1 MIVKASMKKFEIW
14 LFPVAAVVAVLVILI
29 AVNVI
34 GNFLKVRDDLT
45 ENKIY
50 TLSPGTKKI
59 LDKLDTPVEI
69 RFYYSKDNS
78 SMPVPLRTYAQEVE
92 DLLSEYQQASHGK
105 IQIVKLDPKPDS
117 DAEDS
122 ARLDGVQGQ
131 TAAANLTG
139 DRIYL
144 GLAVSCLDTKT
155 AIPFLSPDRESLL
168 EYDISRAISSV
179 VNPKKAV
186 IGVMSAL
193 PVIGRAPNPMM
204 MIQRQRGSDPWV
216 FVQELKQN
224 YTVREVPLT
233 ADKID
238 DDISVLLVAYPKGIT
253 ESAQFA
259 IDQFMLR
266 GGKLVALLDPF
277 SFVDSQ
283 LSGGQQAMM
292 RGETFSA
299 NLDKLLKAW
308 GPEFTESKIVAD
320 PNLATKIQRQNGSV
334 DSDMT
339 VLTINGDT
347 INKSDP
353 LGASTT
359 DLLLPFAGA
368 FTGMPAGGLKE
379 EVLVSSTSQA
389 GLVDAQMVMLGGD
402 GIRKLYKP
410 GNTPLALAIRLS
422 GKFKTAFPD
431 GKPAAAPTP
440 TPTPAASP
448 APSASPTPT
457 PTYLKEASKEG
468 VAVLIGDADFA
479 YDQIAGR
486 EQQMMNQVV
495 FTPNNGNLNLIESSV
510 ELLAGDSNLMSIRSR
525 TSPNRP
531 FVVVNKMEAEA
542 QDKYQ
547 SKIDELETSLSQ
559 ARQKLSELQG
569 AKQADQKSVL
579 SPEQQAEIK
588 KFQENEAQIDKQLK
602 EVRKELRQEID
613 SLQNWLKW
621 LNIALMPVVVTCI
634 GLGLAF
640 FKKRSRAAR

>member
-1 MIVKASMKKFEIW
+1 MKKVETW
-14 LFPVAAVVAVLVILI
+14 LFPVAGVAAVLVILI
-29 AVNVI
+29 AVNVL
-34 GNFLKVRDDLT
+34 GNFLKFRSDLT

-50 TLSPGTKKI
+50 TLSHGTKRI

-78 SMPVPLRTYAQEVE
+78 SMPVPLRTYAQEIE
-92 DLLSEYQQASHGK
+92 DLLSEYQQAGHGK
-105 IQIVKLDPKPDS
+105 IQVVKLDPKPDS

-144 GLAVSCLDTKT
+144 GLAVSCLDAKT
-155 AIPFLSPDRESLL
+155 AIPFLSPDRETLL

-186 IGVMSAL
+186 IGVMSDL
-193 PVIGRAPNPMM
+193 PVLGRAPNSMM
-204 MIQRQRGSDPWV
+204 MMQRQRGSDPWV
-216 FVQELKQN
+216 FVQELKEN

-259 IDQFMLR
+259 IDQFVLR
-266 GGKLVALLDPF
+266 GGKMVALLDPF

-292 RGETFSA
+292 RGESYSA

-308 GPEFTESKIVAD
+308 GLQFTADKIVAD
-320 PNLATKIQRQNGSV
+320 PNLATKIQRQTGSV

-339 VLTINGDT
+339 VLSINGDT

-353 LGASTT
+353 LGASTS

-368 FTGMPAGGLKE
+368 FTGTPASGLKE
-379 EVLVSSTSQA
+379 EVLVSTTPQA
-389 GLVDAQMVMLGGD
+389 GLIDATTVMLGAEGA
-402 GIRKLYKP
+402 RKFYKP
-410 GNTPLALAIRLS
+410 GNTPLALAVRLS

-431 GKPAAAPTP
+431 GKPAAAASP

-448 APSASPTPT
+448 APSATPT
-457 PTYLKEASKEG
+457 PTYLKEATNEG
-468 VAVLIGDADFA
+468 VTVLIGDSDFA
-479 YDQIAGR
+479 FDQIAGR
-486 EQQMMNQVV
+486 EQQMLNQVV
-495 FTPNNGNLNLIESSV
+495 FSPNNGNLNLIESSV

-525 TSPNRP
+525 TSANRP
-531 FVVVNKMEAEA
+531 FVLVNKMEAAA

-547 SKIDELETSLSQ
+547 SKIDELETGLTQ

-588 KFQENEAQIDKQLK
+588 KFQENEAQIDRQLK
-602 EVRKELRQEID
+602 QVRKELRQEID

-621 LNIALMPVVVTCI
+621 VNIALMPVVVTCI

-640 FKKRSRAAR
+640 LKKRSRAAR

>member
-1 MIVKASMKKFEIW
+1 MKKLETW
-14 LFPVAAVVAVLVILI
+14 LFPVAGVVAVLVILV
-29 AVNVI
+29 AVNVL
-34 GNFLKVRDDLT
+34 GNFLKFRSDLT

-50 TLSPGTKKI
+50 TLSPGTKRI

-78 SMPVPLRTYAQEVE
+78 SMPVPLRTYAQEIE
-92 DLLSEYQQASHGK
+92 DLLSEYQQAGHGK
-105 IQIVKLDPKPDS
+105 IQVVKLDPKPDS

-131 TAAANLTG
+131 TTAGNLTG

-144 GLAVSCLDTKT
+144 GLAVSCLDAKT
-155 AIPFLSPDRESLL
+155 AIPFLSPDRETLL

-193 PVIGRAPNPMM
+193 PVLGQAPNPMM
-204 MIQRQRGSDPWV
+204 MMQRQRGTDPWV
-216 FVQELKQN
+216 FVQELKEN

-266 GGKLVALLDPF
+266 GGKMVALLDPF

-292 RGETFSA
+292 RGESYSA

-308 GPEFTESKIVAD
+308 GLEFTANKIVAD
-320 PNLATKIQRQNGSV
+320 PNLATKIQRQTGSV

-339 VLTINGDT
+339 VLSISGDT

-368 FTGMPAGGLKE
+368 FTGTPAGGLKE
-379 EVLVSSTSQA
+379 EVLVSSTPQA
-389 GLVDAQMVMLGGD
+389 GLIDANMVMLGTEGA
-402 GIRKLYKP
+402 RKFYKP
-410 GNTPLALAIRLS
+410 GNTPLALAVRLS
-422 GKFKTAFPD
+422 GKFKIAFPD
-431 GKPAAAPTP
+431 GKPAAAASPN
-440 TPTPAASP
+440 PTPAASP
-448 APSASPTPT
+448 TPSATPT
-457 PTYLKEASKEG
+457 PTYLKEATNEG
-468 VAVLIGDADFA
+468 VAVLIGDSDFA

-486 EQQMMNQVV
+486 EQQMLNQVV
-495 FTPNNGNLNLIESSV
+495 FTPTNGNLNLIESSV

-525 TSPNRP
+525 TSANRP
-531 FVVVNKMEAEA
+531 FVVVNKMEAAA

-559 ARQKLSELQG
+559 ARQKLSELQS
-569 AKQADQKSVL
+569 AKQTDQKSVL

-602 EVRKELRQEID
+602 QVRKELRQEID

-621 LNIALMPVVVTCI
+621 LNIALMPMVVTCI

>member
-1 MIVKASMKKFEIW
+1 MKKFEIW
-14 LFPVAAVVAVLVILI
+14 LFPVAGVVAVLVILI
-29 AVNVI
+29 AVNVL
-34 GNFLKVRDDLT
+34 GNFLKVRSDLT

-50 TLSPGTKKI
+50 TLSPGTKRI

-92 DLLSEYQQASHGK
+92 DLLSEYQQAGHGK
-105 IQIVKLDPKPDS
+105 IQVVKLDPKPDS

-139 DRIYL
+139 DKIYL
-144 GLAVSCLDTKT
+144 GVAVSCLDAKT
-155 AIPFLSPDRESLL
+155 AISFLSPDRETLL

-193 PVIGRAPNPMM
+193 PVLGRAANPMM
-204 MIQRQRGSDPWV
+204 MMQRQRGSDPWV
-216 FVQELKQN
+216 FVQELKEN

-266 GGKLVALLDPF
+266 GGKMVALLDPF

-292 RGETFSA
+292 RGETYSA
-299 NLDKLLKAW
+299 NLDKLLKTW
-308 GPEFTESKIVAD
+308 GLEFTADKIVAD
-320 PNLATKIQRQNGSV
+320 PNLATKIQRQAGSV

-339 VLTINGDT
+339 VLSVNGDT

-368 FTGMPAGGLKE
+368 FTGTPVSGLKE
-379 EVLVSSTSQA
+379 ETLVSTTPQA
-389 GLVDAQMVMLGGD
+389 GLIDATTVMMGSEAA
-402 GIRKLYKP
+402 RKFYKP
-410 GNTPLALAIRLS
+410 GNTPLAMAVRLS

-431 GKPAAAPTP
+431 GKPAAAASP

-448 APSASPTPT
+448 AASATPT
-457 PTYLKEASKEG
+457 PTYLKEATHEG
-468 VAVLIGDADFA
+468 VAVLIGDSDFA
-479 YDQIAGR
+479 FDQIAGR
-486 EQQMMNQVV
+486 QQQMLNQAV
-495 FTPNNGNLNLIESSV
+495 FTPTNGNLNLIESSV

-525 TSPNRP
+525 TSANRP
-531 FVVVNKMEAEA
+531 FVLVDKMEAAA

-547 SKIDELETSLSQ
+547 SKIDELETGLTQ
-559 ARQKLSELQG
+559 ARQKLSELQS

-588 KFQENEAQIDKQLK
+588 KFQENEAQIDRQLK
-602 EVRKELRQEID
+602 QVRKELRQEID

>member
-1 MIVKASMKKFEIW
+1 MKKVETW
-14 LFPVAAVVAVLVILI
+14 LFPVAGVVAVLVILI
-29 AVNVI
+29 AVNVL
-34 GNFLKVRDDLT
+34 GNFLKFRGDLT
-45 ENKIY
+45 ENKVY
-50 TLSPGTKKI
+50 TLSPGTKRI

-78 SMPVPLRTYAQEVE
+78 SMPVPLRTYAQEIE
-92 DLLSEYQQASHGK
+92 DLLSEYQQAGHGK
-105 IQIVKLDPKPDS
+105 IQVVKLDPKPDS

-144 GLAVSCLDTKT
+144 GLAVSCLDAKT
-155 AIPFLSPDRESLL
+155 AISFLSPDRETLL

-193 PVIGRAPNPMM
+193 PVLGRAANPMM
-204 MIQRQRGSDPWV
+204 MMQRQRGSDPWV
-216 FVQELKQN
+216 FVQELKEN

-238 DDISVLLVAYPKGIT
+238 DDISVLLVAYPKGVS

-266 GGKLVALLDPF
+266 GGKMVALLDPF

-283 LSGGQQAMM
+283 LSGGQQGMM
-292 RGETFSA
+292 RGEVYSA
-299 NLDKLLKAW
+299 SLDKLLKSW
-308 GPEFTESKIVAD
+308 GLEFTADKVVAD
-320 PNLATKIQRQNGSV
+320 PNLATKIQRQTGSV

-339 VLTINGDT
+339 VLSINGDT

-353 LGASTT
+353 LGASTS

-368 FTGMPAGGLKE
+368 FTGTPASGLKE
-379 EVLVSSTSQA
+379 EVLVSTTPQA
-389 GLVDAQMVMLGGD
+389 GLIEATTVMLGSD
-402 GIRKLYKP
+402 GARKFYKP
-410 GNTPLALAIRLS
+410 GNTPLAMAVRLS
-422 GKFKTAFPD
+422 GKFKTAFPE
-431 GKPAAAPTP
+431 GKPAAAASP

-448 APSASPTPT
+448 AASPMPT
-457 PTYLKEASKEG
+457 PTYLKEATNEG
-468 VAVLIGDADFA
+468 VAVLIGDSDFA
-479 YDQIAGR
+479 FDQIAGR

-495 FTPNNGNLNLIESSV
+495 FTPTNGNLNLIESSV

-525 TSPNRP
+525 TSANRP
-531 FVVVNKMEAEA
+531 FVLVNKMEAAA

-547 SKIDELETSLSQ
+547 SKIDELETGLTQ
-559 ARQKLSELQG
+559 ARQKLSELQS

-602 EVRKELRQEID
+602 QVRKELRQEID

-621 LNIALMPVVVTCI
+621 LNIALMPVVVTGI

>member
-1 MIVKASMKKFEIW
+1 MKKFETW
-14 LFPVAAVVAVLVILI
+14 LFPVAGVVAVLVILI
-29 AVNVI
+29 AINVL
-34 GNFLKVRDDLT
+34 GNFLKVRSDLT

-50 TLSPGTKKI
+50 TLSSGTKRI

-92 DLLSEYQQASHGK
+92 DLLSEYQQAGHGK
-105 IQIVKLDPKPDS
+105 IQVVKLDPKPDS

-131 TAAANLTG
+131 TVAANLTG
-139 DRIYL
+139 DKIYL
-144 GLAVSCLDTKT
+144 GLAVSCLDAKT
-155 AIPFLSPDRESLL
+155 AISFLSPDRETLL

-186 IGVMSAL
+186 IGVMSDL
-193 PVIGRAPNPMM
+193 PVLGRAANPMM
-204 MIQRQRGSDPWV
+204 MMQRQRGSDPWV
-216 FVQELKQN
+216 FVQELKEN

-238 DDISVLLVAYPKGIT
+238 DDISVLLVDYPKGIT

-266 GGKLVALLDPF
+266 GGKMVALLDPF

-292 RGETFSA
+292 RGETYSA

-308 GPEFTESKIVAD
+308 GLEFTADKIVAD
-320 PNLATKIQRQNGSV
+320 PNLATKIQRQAGSV

-339 VLTINGDT
+339 VLSVNGDT

-368 FTGMPAGGLKE
+368 FTGTPVSGLKE
-379 EVLVSSTSQA
+379 ETLVSTTPQA
-389 GLVDAQMVMLGGD
+389 GLIDASTVMMGSEAA
-402 GIRKLYKP
+402 RKFYKP
-410 GNTPLALAIRLS
+410 GSTPLAMAVRLS

-431 GKPAAAPTP
+431 GKPAAAASP

-448 APSASPTPT
+448 AASATPT
-457 PTYLKEASKEG
+457 PAPLKEATNEG
-468 VAVLIGDADFA
+468 VAVLIGDSDFA
-479 YDQIAGR
+479 FDQIAGR
-486 EQQMMNQVV
+486 QQQMLNQVV
-495 FTPNNGNLNLIESSV
+495 FTPTNGNLNLIESSV

-525 TSPNRP
+525 TSANRP
-531 FVVVNKMEAEA
+531 FVLVDKMEAAA

-547 SKIDELETSLSQ
+547 SKIDELETGLTQ
-559 ARQKLSELQG
+559 ARQKLSELQS
-569 AKQADQKSVL
+569 AKQSDQKSVL

-602 EVRKELRQEID
+602 QVRKELRQEID

>member
-1 MIVKASMKKFEIW
+1 MKKVETW
-14 LFPVAAVVAVLVILI
+14 LFPVAGVAAVLVILI
-29 AVNVI
+29 AVNVL
-34 GNFLKVRDDLT
+34 GNFLKFRSDLT

-50 TLSPGTKKI
+50 TLSPGTKRI

-78 SMPVPLRTYAQEVE
+78 SMPVPLRTYAQEIE
-92 DLLSEYQQASHGK
+92 DLLSEYQQAGHGK
-105 IQIVKLDPKPDS
+105 IQVVKLDPKPDS

-144 GLAVSCLDTKT
+144 GLAVSCLDAKT
-155 AIPFLSPDRESLL
+155 AIPFLSPDRETLL

-193 PVIGRAPNPMM
+193 PVLGRAPNPMM
-204 MIQRQRGSDPWV
+204 MMQRQRGSDPWV
-216 FVQELKQN
+216 FVQELKEN

-233 ADKID
+233 TDKID

-266 GGKLVALLDPF
+266 GGKMVALLDPF

-292 RGETFSA
+292 RGETYSA

-308 GPEFTESKIVAD
+308 GLQFTADKIVAD
-320 PNLATKIQRQNGSV
+320 PNLATKIQRQTGSV

-339 VLTINGDT
+339 VLSVNGDT

-353 LGASTT
+353 LGASTS

-368 FTGMPAGGLKE
+368 FTGTPASGLKE
-379 EVLVSSTSQA
+379 EVLVSTTPQA
-389 GLVDAQMVMLGGD
+389 GLIDATTVMLGAD
-402 GIRKLYKP
+402 AARKFYKP
-410 GNTPLALAIRLS
+410 GNTPLAMAVRLS

-431 GKPAAAPTP
+431 GKPAAAAS
-440 TPTPAASP
+440 PTPAASP
-448 APSASPTPT
+448 APSATPT
-457 PTYLKEASKEG
+457 PSYLKEATNEG
-468 VAVLIGDADFA
+468 VTVLIGDSDFA
-479 YDQIAGR
+479 FDQIAGR
-486 EQQMMNQVV
+486 EQQMLNQVV
-495 FTPNNGNLNLIESSV
+495 FTPTNGNLNLIESSV

-525 TSPNRP
+525 TSANRP
-531 FVVVNKMEAEA
+531 FVLVSKMEAAA

-547 SKIDELETSLSQ
+547 SKIDELETGLTQ
-559 ARQKLSELQG
+559 AREKLSELQS
-569 AKQADQKSVL
+569 AKQTDQKSVL

-588 KFQENEAQIDKQLK
+588 KFQENEAQIDRQLK
-602 EVRKELRQEID
+602 QVRKELRQEID

-621 LNIALMPVVVTCI
+621 VNIALMPVVVTCI

-640 FKKRSRAAR
+640 LKKRSRAAR

>member
-1 MIVKASMKKFEIW
+1 MKKFETW
-14 LFPVAAVVAVLVILI
+14 LFPVAGVLAVLVILI
-29 AVNVI
+29 AVNVL
-34 GNFLKVRDDLT
+34 GNFLKVRSDLT

-50 TLSPGTKKI
+50 TLSPGTKRI

-92 DLLSEYQQASHGK
+92 DLLSEYQQAGHGK
-105 IQIVKLDPKPDS
+105 IQVVKLDPKPDS

-139 DRIYL
+139 DKIYL
-144 GLAVSCLDTKT
+144 GLAVSCLDAKT
-155 AIPFLSPDRESLL
+155 AISFLSPDRETLL

-186 IGVMSAL
+186 IGVMSDL
-193 PVIGRAPNPMM
+193 PVLGRAANPMM
-204 MIQRQRGSDPWV
+204 MMQRQRGSDPWV
-216 FVQELKQN
+216 FVQELKEN

-266 GGKLVALLDPF
+266 GGKMVALLDPF

-292 RGETFSA
+292 RGETYSA

-308 GPEFTESKIVAD
+308 GLEFTADKIVAD
-320 PNLATKIQRQNGSV
+320 PNLATKIQRQAGSV

-339 VLTINGDT
+339 VLSVNGDT

-368 FTGMPAGGLKE
+368 FTGTPVSGLKE
-379 EVLVSSTSQA
+379 ETLVSTTPQA
-389 GLVDAQMVMLGGD
+389 GLIDASTVMLGSEGA
-402 GIRKLYKP
+402 RKFYKP
-410 GNTPLALAIRLS
+410 GNTPLAMAVRLS

-431 GKPAAAPTP
+431 GKPAAAASP

-448 APSASPTPT
+448 AASATPT
-457 PTYLKEASKEG
+457 PAPLKEATNEG
-468 VAVLIGDADFA
+468 VAVLIGDSDFA
-479 YDQIAGR
+479 FDQIAGR
-486 EQQMMNQVV
+486 QQQMLNQVV
-495 FTPNNGNLNLIESSV
+495 FTPTNGNLNLIESSV

-525 TSPNRP
+525 TSANRP
-531 FVVVNKMEAEA
+531 FVLVDKMEAAA

-547 SKIDELETSLSQ
+547 SKIDELENGLTQ
-559 ARQKLSELQG
+559 ARQKLSELQS
-569 AKQADQKSVL
+569 AKQSDQKSVL

-602 EVRKELRQEID
+602 QVRKELRQEID

>member
-1 MIVKASMKKFEIW
+1 MKKVETW
-14 LFPVAAVVAVLVILI
+14 LFPVAGVAAVLVILI
-29 AVNVI
+29 AVNVLA
-34 GNFLKVRDDLT
+34 NFLKFRSDLT

-50 TLSPGTKKI
+50 TLSPGTKRI

-78 SMPVPLRTYAQEVE
+78 SMPVPLRTYAQEIE
-92 DLLSEYQQASHGK
+92 DLLSEYQQAGHGK
-105 IQIVKLDPKPDS
+105 IQVVKLDPKPDS

-122 ARLDGVQGQ
+122 ARLDGIQGQ
-131 TAAANLTG
+131 SAAANLTG

-144 GLAVSCLDTKT
+144 GVAVSCLDAKT
-155 AIPFLSPDRESLL
+155 ALPFLSPDRETLL

-193 PVIGRAPNPMM
+193 PVLGQAPNPMM
-204 MIQRQRGSDPWV
+204 MMQRQRGSDPWV
-216 FVQELKQN
+216 FVQELKEN

-292 RGETFSA
+292 RGETYSA
-299 NLDKLLKAW
+299 NLDKLLKTW
-308 GPEFTESKIVAD
+308 GLQFTADKIVAD
-320 PNLATKIQRQNGSV
+320 PNLATKIQRQTGSV

-339 VLTINGDT
+339 VLSVNADT

-353 LGASTT
+353 LGASTS

-368 FTGMPAGGLKE
+368 FTGTPLSGLKE
-379 EVLVSSTSQA
+379 EVLVSTTPQA
-389 GLVDAQMVMLGGD
+389 GLIDATTVMLGSEGA
-402 GIRKLYKP
+402 RKFYKP
-410 GNTPLALAIRLS
+410 GNTPLAMAVRLS

-431 GKPAAAPTP
+431 GKPAAAASPTP
-440 TPTPAASP
+440 VASP
-448 APSASPTPT
+448 APSATPI
-457 PTYLKEASKEG
+457 PTYLKEATNEG
-468 VAVLIGDADFA
+468 VAVLIGDSDFA
-479 YDQIAGR
+479 FDQIAGR
-486 EQQMMNQVV
+486 EQQMLNQVV
-495 FTPNNGNLNLIESSV
+495 FTPTNGNLNLIESSV

-525 TSPNRP
+525 TSANRP
-531 FVVVNKMEAEA
+531 FVLVNKMEAAA

-547 SKIDELETSLSQ
+547 SKIDELETGLTQ
-559 ARQKLSELQG
+559 ARQKLSELQST
-569 AKQADQKSVL
+569 KQADQKSVL

-602 EVRKELRQEID
+602 QVRKELRQEID

-621 LNIALMPVVVTCI
+621 VNIALMPVVVTCI

>member
-1 MIVKASMKKFEIW
+1 MKKVETW
-14 LFPVAAVVAVLVILI
+14 LFPVAGVVAVLVILI
-29 AVNVI
+29 AVNVL
-34 GNFLKVRDDLT
+34 GNFLKVRSDLT
-45 ENKIY
+45 QNKIY
-50 TLSPGTKKI
+50 TLSPGTKRI

-92 DLLSEYQQASHGK
+92 DLLSEYQQAGHGK
-105 IQIVKLDPKPDS
+105 IQVVKLDPKPDS

-139 DRIYL
+139 DKIYL
-144 GLAVSCLDTKT
+144 GLAVSCLDAKT
-155 AIPFLSPDRESLL
+155 AISFLSPDRETLL

-186 IGVMSAL
+186 IGVMSDL
-193 PVIGRAPNPMM
+193 PVLGRAANPMM
-204 MIQRQRGSDPWV
+204 MMQRQRGSDPWV
-216 FVQELKQN
+216 FVQELKEN

-238 DDISVLLVAYPKGIT
+238 DDISVLLVDYPKGIT

-266 GGKLVALLDPF
+266 GGKMVALLDPF

-292 RGETFSA
+292 RGETYSA
-299 NLDKLLKAW
+299 NLDKLLKTW
-308 GPEFTESKIVAD
+308 GLEFTADKIVAD
-320 PNLATKIQRQNGSV
+320 PNLATKIQRQAGSV

-339 VLTINGDT
+339 VLSVNGDT

-368 FTGMPAGGLKE
+368 FIGTPVGGLKE
-379 EVLVSSTSQA
+379 ETLVSTTPQA
-389 GLVDAQMVMLGGD
+389 GLIEATSVMLGAD
-402 GIRKLYKP
+402 AARKFYKP
-410 GNTPLALAIRLS
+410 GNTPLAMAVRLS

-431 GKPAAAPTP
+431 GKPAAAASP

-448 APSASPTPT
+448 AASATPT
-457 PTYLKEASKEG
+457 PAPLKEATNEG
-468 VAVLIGDADFA
+468 VAVLIGDSDFA
-479 YDQIAGR
+479 FDQIAGR
-486 EQQMMNQVV
+486 QQQMLNQAV
-495 FTPNNGNLNLIESSV
+495 FTPTNGNLNLIESSV

-525 TSPNRP
+525 TSANRP
-531 FVVVNKMEAEA
+531 FVLVDKMEAAA

-547 SKIDELETSLSQ
+547 SKIDELETGLTQ
-559 ARQKLSELQG
+559 ARQKLSELQS
-569 AKQADQKSVL
+569 AKQSDQKSVL

-588 KFQENEAQIDKQLK
+588 KFQENEAQIDRQLK
-602 EVRKELRQEID
+602 QVRKELRQEID

>member
-1 MIVKASMKKFEIW
+1 MKKVEHW

-29 AVNVI
+29 AVNVL
-34 GNFLKVRDDLT
+34 GNFVKFRGDLT
-45 ENKIY
+45 ENKLY
-50 TLSPGTKKI
+50 TLSPGTRKI

-92 DLLSEYQQASHGK
+92 DLLLEYQQASHGK
-105 IQIVKLDPKPDS
+105 VQVVKLDPKPDS

-122 ARLDGVQGQ
+122 ARLDGIQGQ
-131 TAAANLTG
+131 TTAANLTG
-139 DRIYL
+139 DKIYL
-144 GLAVSCLDTKT
+144 GLAVSCLDAKT
-155 AIPFLSPDRESLL
+155 PIPFLSPERETLL

-179 VNPKKAV
+179 INPKKAV

-193 PVIGRAPNPMM
+193 PVLGRATPMM
-204 MIQRQRGSDPWV
+204 MMQRQRGSDPWI

-224 YTVREVPLT
+224 YTLREVPVT

-238 DDISVLLVAYPKGIT
+238 DDISVLLVDYPKGIT
-253 ESAQFA
+253 ESGQFA
-259 IDQFMLR
+259 IDQFLLR
-266 GGKLVALLDPF
+266 GGKMVALLDPF

-283 LSGGQQAMM
+283 LSAQNQMM
-292 RGETFSA
+292 GPPVYAA

-308 GPEFTESKIVAD
+308 GLEFTANKIVAD
-320 PNLATKIQRQNGSV
+320 PNLATKIQRQNSSV
-334 DSDMT
+334 EADMT
-339 VLTINGDT
+339 VLSLTGDN

-353 LGASTT
+353 LGASTN

-368 FTGMPAGGLKE
+368 FTGTPAAGLKE
-379 EVLVSSTSQA
+379 EVLVSTTPQA
-389 GLVDAQMVMLGGD
+389 GLVEANLIMMGGD
-402 GIRKLYKP
+402 GVRKFYKP
-410 GNTPLALAIRLS
+410 GNTPLPLAIRLS

-431 GKPAAAPTP
+431 GKPAAPP
-440 TPTPAASP
+440 SPSPTPAAN
-448 APSASPTPT
+448 ASPTPSAT
-457 PTYLKEASKEG
+457 PVPVYLKEATHES
-468 VAVLIGDADFA
+468 AVVLVGDSDFA
-479 YDQIAGR
+479 FDQIAGR
-486 EQQMMNQVV
+486 EQQVLNQVV

-510 ELLAGDSNLMSIRSR
+510 ELLAGDSNLTSIRSR
-525 TSPNRP
+525 TSANRP
-531 FVVVNKMEAEA
+531 FVVVTKMEAAA
-542 QDKYQ
+542 QEKYQ
-547 SKIDELETSLSQ
+547 SKIDELEASLTQS
-559 ARQKLSELQG
+559 RQKLSELQS

-588 KFQENEAQIDKQLK
+588 KFQENEAQTDKQLK

>member
-1 MIVKASMKKFEIW
+1 MKKVETW
-14 LFPVAAVVAVLVILI
+14 LFPVAGVVAVLVILI
-29 AVNVI
+29 AVNVL
-34 GNFLKVRDDLT
+34 GNFLKFRGDLT
-45 ENKIY
+45 ENKVY
-50 TLSPGTKKI
+50 TLSPGTKRI

-78 SMPVPLRTYAQEVE
+78 SMPVPLRTYAQEIE
-92 DLLSEYQQASHGK
+92 DLLSEYQQAGHGK
-105 IQIVKLDPKPDS
+105 IQVVKLDPKPDS

-144 GLAVSCLDTKT
+144 GLAVSCLDAKT
-155 AIPFLSPDRESLL
+155 AISFLSPDRETLL

-193 PVIGRAPNPMM
+193 PVLGRAANPMM
-204 MIQRQRGSDPWV
+204 MMQRQRGSDPWV
-216 FVQELKQN
+216 FVQELKEN

-238 DDISVLLVAYPKGIT
+238 DDISVLLVAYPKGVS

-266 GGKLVALLDPF
+266 GGKMVALLDPF

-283 LSGGQQAMM
+283 LSGGQQGMM
-292 RGETFSA
+292 RGEVYSA
-299 NLDKLLKAW
+299 SLDKLLKSW
-308 GPEFTESKIVAD
+308 GLEFTADKVVAD
-320 PNLATKIQRQNGSV
+320 PNLATKIQRQTGSV

-339 VLTINGDT
+339 VLSINGDT

-353 LGASTT
+353 LGASTS

-368 FTGMPAGGLKE
+368 FTGTPASGLKE
-379 EVLVSSTSQA
+379 EVLVSTTPQA
-389 GLVDAQMVMLGGD
+389 GLIEATTVMLGSD
-402 GIRKLYKP
+402 GARKFYKP
-410 GNTPLALAIRLS
+410 GNTPLAMAVRLS
-422 GKFKTAFPD
+422 GKFKTAFPE
-431 GKPAAAPTP
+431 GKPAAAASP

-448 APSASPTPT
+448 AASPTPT
-457 PTYLKEASKEG
+457 PTYLKEATNEG
-468 VAVLIGDADFA
+468 VAVLIGDSDFA
-479 YDQIAGR
+479 FDQIAGR

-495 FTPNNGNLNLIESSV
+495 FTPTNGNLNLIESSV

-525 TSPNRP
+525 TSANRP
-531 FVVVNKMEAEA
+531 FVLVNKMEAAA

-547 SKIDELETSLSQ
+547 SKIDELETGLTQ
-559 ARQKLSELQG
+559 ARQKLSELQS

-602 EVRKELRQEID
+602 QVRKELRQEID

-621 LNIALMPVVVTCI
+621 LNIALMPVVVACI

>member
-1 MIVKASMKKFEIW
+1 MKKVETW
-14 LFPVAAVVAVLVILI
+14 LYPVAAVAAVLVILI
-29 AVNVI
+29 AVNVL
-34 GNFLKVRDDLT
+34 GNFLKIRSDLT

-50 TLSPGTKKI
+50 TLSPGTKRI

-78 SMPVPLRTYAQEVE
+78 SMPVPLRTYAQEIE
-92 DLLSEYQQASHGK
+92 DLLSEYQQAGHGK
-105 IQIVKLDPKPDS
+105 IQVVKLDPKPDS

-144 GLAVSCLDTKT
+144 GLAVSCLDAKT
-155 AIPFLSPDRESLL
+155 AIPFLSPDRETLL

-186 IGVMSAL
+186 IGVMSDL
-193 PVIGRAPNPMM
+193 PVLGRAPNPMM
-204 MIQRQRGSDPWV
+204 MMQRQRGSDPWV
-216 FVQELKQN
+216 FVQELKEN

-238 DDISVLLVAYPKGIT
+238 DDISVLLVDYPKGIT

-292 RGETFSA
+292 RGETYSA

-308 GPEFTESKIVAD
+308 GLQFTADKIIAD
-320 PNLATKIQRQNGSV
+320 PNLATKIQRQTGSV

-339 VLTINGDT
+339 VLSVNGDT

-353 LGASTT
+353 LGASTS

-368 FTGMPAGGLKE
+368 FTGTPASGLKE
-379 EVLVSSTSQA
+379 EVLVSTTPQA
-389 GLVDAQMVMLGGD
+389 GLIDATTVMLGAD
-402 GIRKLYKP
+402 AARKFYKP
-410 GNTPLALAIRLS
+410 GNTPLAMAVRLS
-422 GKFKTAFPD
+422 GKFKTAFPE
-431 GKPAAAPTP
+431 GKPAAAASPTP
-440 TPTPAASP
+440 TASPAAS
-448 APSASPTPT
+448 ATPT
-457 PTYLKEASKEG
+457 PTYLKEATNEA
-468 VAVLIGDADFA
+468 VAVLIGDSDFA
-479 YDQIAGR
+479 FDQIAGR
-486 EQQMMNQVV
+486 EQQMLNQVV
-495 FTPNNGNLNLIESSV
+495 FTPTNGNLNLIESSV

-525 TSPNRP
+525 TTANRP
-531 FVVVNKMEAEA
+531 FVLVNKMEAAA

-547 SKIDELETSLSQ
+547 SKIDELETGLTQ
-559 ARQKLSELQG
+559 ARQKLSELQS

-602 EVRKELRQEID
+602 QVRKELRQEID

-621 LNIALMPVVVTCI
+621 VNIALMPVVVACV

>member
-1 MIVKASMKKFEIW
+1 MKKVETW
-14 LFPVAAVVAVLVILI
+14 LFPVAAVVAVLVILV
-29 AVNVI
+29 AVNVL
-34 GNFLKVRDDLT
+34 GNFLKFRGDLT

-78 SMPVPLRTYAQEVE
+78 SMPVPLRTYAQEIE
-92 DLLSEYQQASHGK
+92 DLLSEYQQAGHGK
-105 IQIVKLDPKPDS
+105 IQVVKLDPKPDS

-131 TAAANLTG
+131 TTAANLTG

-144 GLAVSCLDTKT
+144 GLAVSCLDAKT
-155 AIPFLSPDRESLL
+155 AISFLSPDRETLL

-179 VNPKKAV
+179 VNPKKV
-186 IGVMSAL
+186 VVGVMSAL
-193 PVIGRAPNPMM
+193 PVLGRAATPMM
-204 MIQRQRGSDPWV
+204 MMQQQRGSDPWF

-233 ADKID
+233 AEKID
-238 DDISVLLVAYPKGIT
+238 DDISVLLVAFPKGIS

-266 GGKLVALLDPF
+266 GGKMVALLDPF
-277 SFVDSQ
+277 SFVDAQMS
-283 LSGGQQAMM
+283 GQQGMM
-292 RGETFSA
+292 RGETYSA
-299 NLDKLLKAW
+299 SLDKLLKTW
-308 GPEFTESKIVAD
+308 GLEFTVNKVVAD
-320 PNLATKIQRQNGSV
+320 PNLATRIQRQNSSAE
-334 DSDMT
+334 SDMT
-339 VLTINGDT
+339 VLTISSDT

-353 LGASTT
+353 LGASTN

-368 FTGMPAGGLKE
+368 FTGTPVSGLKE

-389 GLVDAQMVMLGGD
+389 GLVDANMAMLGGE
-402 GIRKLYKP
+402 GARKLYKP
-410 GNTPLALAIRLS
+410 GNTALAMAIRLS
-422 GKFKTAFPD
+422 GKFKTAFPE
-431 GKPAAAPTP
+431 GKPAAANP

-448 APSASPTPT
+448 APSATPT
-457 PTYLKEASKEG
+457 PTYLKEGANEG
-468 VAVLIGDADFA
+468 VAVLIGDSDFA
-479 YDQIAGR
+479 FDQIAGR
-486 EQQMMNQVV
+486 EQQMLNQVV
-495 FTPNNGNLNLIESSV
+495 FTPTNGNINLIESSV

-525 TSPNRP
+525 TSANRP
-531 FVVVNKMEAEA
+531 FVLVNKIEAAA

-547 SKIDELETSLSQ
+547 SKIDELEAGLTE
-559 ARQKLSELQG
+559 ARQKLSELQS
-569 AKQADQKSVL
+569 AKQADQRSVL

-602 EVRKELRQEID
+602 QVRKELRQEID

-621 LNIALMPVVVTCI
+621 LNIALMPVVVTGV

>member
-1 MIVKASMKKFEIW
+1 MKKFETW
-14 LFPVAAVVAVLVILI
+14 LFPVAGVVAVLVILI
-29 AVNVI
+29 AVNVL
-34 GNFLKVRDDLT
+34 GNFLKVRSDLT

-50 TLSPGTKKI
+50 TLSPGTKRI

-92 DLLSEYQQASHGK
+92 DLLSEYQQAGHGK
-105 IQIVKLDPKPDS
+105 IQVVKLDPKPDS

-139 DRIYL
+139 DKIYL
-144 GLAVSCLDTKT
+144 GLAVSCLDAKT
-155 AIPFLSPDRESLL
+155 AISFLSPDRETLL

-186 IGVMSAL
+186 IGVMSDL
-193 PVIGRAPNPMM
+193 PVLGRAANPMM
-204 MIQRQRGSDPWV
+204 MMQRQRGSDPWV
-216 FVQELKQN
+216 FVQELKEN

-238 DDISVLLVAYPKGIT
+238 DDISVLLVDYPKGIS

-266 GGKLVALLDPF
+266 GGKMVALLDPF

-292 RGETFSA
+292 RGETYSA

-308 GPEFTESKIVAD
+308 GLDFTADKIVAD
-320 PNLATKIQRQNGSV
+320 PNLATKIQRQAGSV

-339 VLTINGDT
+339 VLSVNGDT

-368 FTGMPAGGLKE
+368 FTGTPVSGLKE
-379 EVLVSSTSQA
+379 ETLVSTTPQA
-389 GLVDAQMVMLGGD
+389 GLIDASTVMMGSEAA
-402 GIRKLYKP
+402 RKFYKP
-410 GNTPLALAIRLS
+410 GSTPLAMAVRLS

-431 GKPAAAPTP
+431 GKPAAAASP

-448 APSASPTPT
+448 AASATPT
-457 PTYLKEASKEG
+457 PSPLKEATHEG
-468 VAVLIGDADFA
+468 VAVLIGDSDFA
-479 YDQIAGR
+479 FDQIAGR
-486 EQQMMNQVV
+486 QQQMLNQVV
-495 FTPNNGNLNLIESSV
+495 FTPTNGNLNLIESSV

-525 TSPNRP
+525 TSANRP
-531 FVVVNKMEAEA
+531 FVLVDKMEATA

-547 SKIDELETSLSQ
+547 SKIDELETGLTQ
-559 ARQKLSELQG
+559 ARQKLSELQS
-569 AKQADQKSVL
+569 AKQSDQKSVL

-602 EVRKELRQEID
+602 QVRKELRQEID

>member
-1 MIVKASMKKFEIW
+1 MKKVETW
-14 LFPVAAVVAVLVILI
+14 LFPVAGVAAVLVILI
-29 AVNVI
+29 AVNVV
-34 GNFLKVRDDLT
+34 GNFLKFRSDLT

-50 TLSPGTKKI
+50 TLSPGTKRI

-78 SMPVPLRTYAQEVE
+78 SMPVPLRTYAQEIE
-92 DLLSEYQQASHGK
+92 DLLSEYQQAGHGK
-105 IQIVKLDPKPDS
+105 IQVVKLDPKPDS

-144 GLAVSCLDTKT
+144 GLAVSCLDAKT
-155 AIPFLSPDRESLL
+155 ALPFLSPDRETLL

-193 PVIGRAPNPMM
+193 PVLGQAPNPMM
-204 MIQRQRGSDPWV
+204 MMQRQRGSDPWV
-216 FVQELKQN
+216 FVQELKEN

-266 GGKLVALLDPF
+266 GGKLAALLDPF

-292 RGETFSA
+292 RGETYSA
-299 NLDKLLKAW
+299 NLDKLLKTW
-308 GPEFTESKIVAD
+308 GLQFTADKIVAD
-320 PNLATKIQRQNGSV
+320 PNLATKIQRQTGSV

-339 VLTINGDT
+339 VLSVNGDT

-353 LGASTT
+353 LGASTS

-368 FTGMPAGGLKE
+368 FTGTPVSGLKE
-379 EVLVSSTSQA
+379 EVLVSTTPQA
-389 GLVDAQMVMLGGD
+389 GLIDAATVMLGGE
-402 GIRKLYKP
+402 GARKFYKP
-410 GNTPLALAIRLS
+410 GNTPLAMAVRLS

-431 GKPAAAPTP
+431 GKPVAAAS
-440 TPTPAASP
+440 PTPAASP
-448 APSASPTPT
+448 APSATPT
-457 PTYLKEASKEG
+457 PTYLKEATNEG
-468 VAVLIGDADFA
+468 VAVLIGDSDFA
-479 YDQIAGR
+479 FDQIAGR
-486 EQQMMNQVV
+486 EQQMLNQVV
-495 FTPNNGNLNLIESSV
+495 FTPTNGNLNLIESSV

-525 TSPNRP
+525 TSANRP
-531 FVVVNKMEAEA
+531 FVLVNKMEAAA

-547 SKIDELETSLSQ
+547 SKIDELETGLTQ
-559 ARQKLSELQG
+559 ARQKLSELQS

-588 KFQENEAQIDKQLK
+588 KFQENEAQIDRQLK
-602 EVRKELRQEID
+602 QVRKELRQEID

-621 LNIALMPVVVTCI
+621 VNIALMPVVVTCI

>member
-1 MIVKASMKKFEIW
+1 MKKFETW
-14 LFPVAAVVAVLVILI
+14 LFPVAGVVAVLVILI
-29 AVNVI
+29 AVNVL
-34 GNFLKVRDDLT
+34 GNFLKVRSDLT
-45 ENKIY
+45 QNKIY
-50 TLSPGTKKI
+50 TLSPGTKRI

-78 SMPVPLRTYAQEVE
+78 SMPVPLRTYAQEIE
-92 DLLSEYQQASHGK
+92 DVLSEYQQAGHGK
-105 IQIVKLDPKPDS
+105 IQVVKLDPKPDS

-139 DRIYL
+139 DKIYL
-144 GLAVSCLDTKT
+144 GLAVSCLDAKT
-155 AIPFLSPDRESLL
+155 AISFLSPDRETLL

-186 IGVMSAL
+186 IGVMSDL
-193 PVIGRAPNPMM
+193 PVLGRAANPMM
-204 MIQRQRGSDPWV
+204 MMQRQRGSDPWV
-216 FVQELKQN
+216 FVQELKEN

-238 DDISVLLVAYPKGIT
+238 DDISVLLVDYPKGIT

-266 GGKLVALLDPF
+266 GGKMVALLDPF

-292 RGETFSA
+292 RGETYSA

-308 GPEFTESKIVAD
+308 GLEFTADKIVAD
-320 PNLATKIQRQNGSV
+320 PNLATKIQRQAGSV

-339 VLTINGDT
+339 VLSVNGDT

-368 FTGMPAGGLKE
+368 FTGTPVSGLKE
-379 EVLVSSTSQA
+379 ETLVSTTPQA
-389 GLVDAQMVMLGGD
+389 GLIDASTVMMGSEAA
-402 GIRKLYKP
+402 RKFYKP
-410 GNTPLALAIRLS
+410 GSTPLAMAVRLS

-431 GKPAAAPTP
+431 GKPAAAASP

-448 APSASPTPT
+448 AASATPTPT
-457 PTYLKEASKEG
+457 PLKEATNEG
-468 VAVLIGDADFA
+468 VAVLIGDSDFA
-479 YDQIAGR
+479 FDQIAGR
-486 EQQMMNQVV
+486 QQQMLNQVV
-495 FTPNNGNLNLIESSV
+495 FTPTNGNLNLIESSV

-525 TSPNRP
+525 TSANRP
-531 FVVVNKMEAEA
+531 FVLVDKMEAAA

-547 SKIDELETSLSQ
+547 SKIDELETGLTQ
-559 ARQKLSELQG
+559 ARQKLSELQS
-569 AKQADQKSVL
+569 AKQSDQKSVL

-602 EVRKELRQEID
+602 QVRKELRQEID